1 MDYKKI
7 LEDLDMQLSVVE
19 YEISEI
25 CDKNN
30 FPLEENKKRE
40 LTDLYVRS
48 EKLGNLFNK
57 IVEQEDRASMA
68 YFEDEDDYVES
79 EDAYIPSIHNDQYS
93 FNN

>member
-7 LEDLDMQLSVVE
+7 LENLDMELSIVE
-19 YEISEI
+19 YEISEV

-30 FPLEENKKRE
+30 FPLEESKKRK

-57 IVEQEDRASMA
+57 IVEKEDRASMA

>member
-7 LEDLDMQLSVVE
+7 LEDLDLQLSIVE
-19 YEISEI
+19 YEINEI

-30 FPLEENKKRE
+30 FPLDEYKKRT

-57 IVEQEDRASMA
+57 IVEQKNKLKIA
-68 YFEDEDDYVES
+68 
-79 EDAYIPSIHNDQYS
+79 
-93 FNN
+93 